1 MTTTTQTTTAS
12 PTVRRD
18 PFPSTI
24 PEAFGFNSHYWDF
37 SSGGQRGAGAIWS
50 LEKWEAPWGQLDPL
64 ADMAK
69 AGFPLHRSTVAW
81 NDNEPSPGNY
91 TWKLQDALMQEN
103 ARCGLRPLLLL
114 AYGHPRYDASSGPSE
129 TCGVHSV
136 LTPEGIAGYAAWA
149 GEVARRY
156 RGQQVIYEIWNEPNI
171 HIFWPKPDPDA
182 YMAMLEATAPAI
194 RAADPTALIA
204 GGALSNV
211 WGGKWDEL
219 DVPYLTRCLERGLLE
234 HVDVLSFHPYNL
246 FPPERIRDQQ
256 IIPIR
261 KLIAYYAPPGKRI
274 ELLITEVGY
283 GLKSGSEQGEI
294 GFGVTN
300 AAFEKAY
307 FNELG
312 NFLPRTLL
320 SNLSLGVPTVWY
332 ELNSLIE
339 KPRSSSQHCQNPSI
353 PSPGAGSSGHLLS
366 SQHCQNPSIPSPG
379 AGSSGHL
386 LSSQH
391 SQNPDTVAWGYTP
404 GVAAVRV
411 LSDALR
417 GYSFHQ
423 RLEVGDPQDDFV
435 FELRNGERR
444 ALALWTAAD
453 TEREI
458 LLPLPA
464 GAGTLVSYEGVGSE
478 SGVKTPVQWPAKQL
492 KLTLNNWPK
501 YLLIGSVKYGMKKRM
516 TNL

>member
-1 MTTTTQTTTAS
+1 MSSKRS
-12 PTVRRD
+12 PTTKTTPVSPPADQRD
-18 PFPSTI
+18 PFPATI
-24 PEAFGFNSHYWDF
+24 PDAFGFNSHYWDF
-37 SSGGQRGAGAIWS
+37 AQGGNQGPLENWS
-50 LEKWEAPWGQLDPL
+50 LEKWEAPWGQLDPM
-64 ADMAK
+64 ADMGRC
-69 AGFPLHRSTVAW
+69 GFPLHRSTVAW
-81 NDNEPSPGNY
+81 NVNEPSPGTYN
-91 TWKLQDALMQEN
+91 WKLQDALMREN
-103 ARCGLRPLLLL
+103 ARCGLRPLLFL

-129 TCGVHSV
+129 TCKVYSV

-156 RGQQVIYEIWNEPNI
+156 RGRQVIYEIWNEPNI

-182 YMAMLEATAPAI
+182 YMAMLEATVPAI

-219 DVPYLTRCLERGLLE
+219 DLPYLTRCLERGLLE
-234 HVDVLSFHPYNL
+234 HVDILSFHPYNL
-246 FPPERIRDQQ
+246 YPPERIRDRQ

-261 KLIAYYAPPGKRI
+261 DLITHYAPAGKRI

-283 GLKSGSEQGEI
+283 GLKAGSEEGEL
-294 GFGVTN
+294 GFGLTN

-339 KPRSSSQHCQNPSI
+339 KPRCPAPTLPESQPVTIDKACDKARDKDCLQPSTL
-353 PSPGAGSSGHLLS
+353 SP
-366 SQHCQNPSIPSPG
+366 
-379 AGSSGHL
+379 
-386 LSSQH
+386 SQH
-391 SQNPDTVAWGYTP
+391 SQNPSQPSLDNPDHPGLFFHPNRATWGYTP

-411 LSDALR
+411 LSNTLR
-417 GYSFHQ
+417 GYAFHQ
-423 RLEVGDPQDDFV
+423 RLEIGDPQDDFV

-444 ALALWTAAD
+444 ALALWTAAED
-453 TEREI
+453 ERKI
-458 LLPLPA
+458 VLPLPA
-464 GAGTLVSYEGVGSE
+464 GAGTLVTYEGVGSE

-501 YLLIGSVKYGMKKRM
+501 YLLI
-516 TNL
+516 TEE

>member
-1 MTTTTQTTTAS
+1 VEIQETTMISKPNPAI
-12 PTVRRD
+12 PPAPRRD
-18 PFPSTI
+18 LFPSTI

-37 SSGGQRGAGAIWS
+37 AQGGNQGSLENWS
-50 LEKWEAPWGQLDPL
+50 LEKWEAPWGQLDPM
-64 ADMAK
+64 ADMGRS
-69 AGFPLHRSTVAW
+69 GFPLHRSTVAW
-81 NDNEPSPGNY
+81 NVNERLPGTYN
-91 TWKLQDALMQEN
+91 WKLQDALMREN
-103 ARCGLRPLLLL
+103 ARCGLRPLLFL

-156 RGQQVIYEIWNEPNI
+156 RGQQVIYEVWNEPNI

-182 YMAMLEATAPAI
+182 YMAMLEAAVPAI

-246 FPPERIRDQQ
+246 YPPERIRDRQ
-256 IIPIR
+256 IVPIQ
-261 KLIAYYAPPGKRI
+261 KLIAHYASAGKRI

-283 GLKSGSEQGEI
+283 GLKAGSEEGEI
-294 GFGVTN
+294 GFGVTH

-312 NFLPRTLL
+312 NYLPRTLL

-339 KPRSSSQHCQNPSI
+339 KPHSLSQHCQNPSI
-353 PSPGAGSSGHLLS
+353 PSSGAGSSGHLLS
-366 SQHCQNPSIPSPG
+366 SR
-379 AGSSGHL
+379 
-386 LSSQH
+386 H

-404 GVAAVRV
+404 GVQAVRV

-435 FELRNGERR
+435 FELRNGARR
-444 ALALWTAAD
+444 ALALWTAAED
-453 TEREI
+453 EREI
-458 LLPLPA
+458 VLPLPA
-464 GAGTLVSYEGVGSE
+464 GSGTLVTYEGVGSE
-478 SGVKTPVQWPAKQL
+478 SGVKTPVQWPENRL

-501 YLLIGSVKYGMKKRM
+501 YLLM
-516 TNL
+516 TEEG